1 MAKPK
6 APANETAGQRFIRLA
21 NGRHAAASKAIDGLG
36 KLVGSQYESNK
47 EQHGKLFSTLR
58 AKIDNAEKS
67 LAANKVSAQASEG
80 VL

>member
-6 APANETAGQRFIRLA
+6 APANETSGQRFIRLA

-36 KLVGSQYESNK
+36 KLVGSQYESNA
-47 EQHGKLFSTLR
+47 EQHKKLFTTLR
-58 AKIDNAEKS
+58 AKIDHAEKS
-67 LAANKVSAQASEG
+67 LAANKATVRTSEG